1 MDAKYAIPRVAGH
14 FCAIVPKESSM
25 GYDKSGHHQLR
36 ETWKQRPK
44 LHGEDMIR
52 YDPICRCRNYLRT
65 GDGAWNAAFL
75 WISCECSVHLCW
87 VNNGEETPWR
97 SYHLN
102 LFTVQER
109 LQKQTRAQPCLMPA
123 WYGLMSSSS
132 WLQLFITFPLAA
144 ACEIWISACLTDIQL
159 PGHRWSTKANSLA
172 KGIITYAKNTLKR
185 SLLGRANLQ
194 QQGCLMMMIMKQIE
208 VLYSN
213 LFAKLS
219 TEWKVHDGPNASQ
232 FKCSLLTSNSLEGL
246 NPSEGSMFDLGIRH
260 PWGVGRVSATEA
272 KELARHCDLIE
283 RGLILGFA
291 GDKTTLW
298 LWSSTCTWRNRD
310 HHKWYHFLNHH
321 QD

>member
-65 GDGAWNAAFL
+65 GDGAWNAAF
-75 WISCECSVHLCW
+75 CEYSVNVLCTF
-87 VNNGEETPWR
+87 VESITSGEETPWR

-144 ACEIWISACLTDIQL
+144 ACEIWI
-159 PGHRWSTKANSLA
+159 
-172 KGIITYAKNTLKR
+172 
-185 SLLGRANLQ
+185 
-194 QQGCLMMMIMKQIE
+194 
-208 VLYSN
+208 
-213 LFAKLS
+213 
-219 TEWKVHDGPNASQ
+219 ASQ
-232 FKCSLLTSNSLEGL
+232 ISNCQAIGEAPRQTAWQRASS
-246 NPSEGSMFDLGIRH
+246 PMPKTH
-260 PWGVGRVSATEA
+260 WKGVFWVVPIYNNRGAYDDDHEA
-272 KELARHCDLIE
+272 N
-283 RGLILGFA
+283 
-291 GDKTTLW
+291 
-298 LWSSTCTWRNRD
+298 WSSIFQSFCQIVHRMEGTWRS
-310 HHKWYHFLNHH
+310 KCVSI
-321 QD
+321 